1 MLIIRNTNKLGDPSK
16 LYTMI
21 DESNTVILFIHRVL
35 TTDEK
40 EYINIGFKPVSYF
53 KDKVLMERE
62 FGLRRT
68 TFELIYEYL

>member
-1 MLIIRNTNKLGDPSK
+1 MLIIRNTNELGDPSK

-21 DESNTVILFIHRVL
+21 DESNNVILFIHRVL

-53 KDKVLMERE
+53 LS
-62 FGLRRT
+62 
-68 TFELIYEYL
+68 LIHI